1 MTARTL
7 TRPATPPAFGALEY
21 PSSDGEPMAETDQHI
36 HLLFE
41 STTRLKHRYAA
52 DPNVYVSGNLLVY
65 YQEGDTRLC
74 LAPDCFVA
82 FGVEKGDRETFKTWV
97 EQAYPAVV
105 FEFTSKSTRDRDTG
119 VKFAIYQD
127 LWKVDE
133 YFLFDPFEEY
143 LKPSLIGYRRDPKG
157 DLLPIPPDADGG
169 VLSTRLNLTVLRDGL
184 SLAFRDAAT
193 GELVLNAYE
202 DQARLATQR
211 NAQAQQAARDAE
223 QAARDAGQRAND
235 EAEARRDAEARLAE
249 ALAELA
255 RLRMS
260 P

>member
-1 MTARTL
+1 M
-7 TRPATPPAFGALEY
+7 
-21 PSSDGEPMAETDQHI
+21 
-36 HLLFE
+36 
-41 STTRLKHRYAA
+41 
-52 DPNVYVSGNLLVY
+52 
-65 YQEGDTRLC
+65 
-74 LAPDCFVA
+74 A

-143 LKPSLIGYRRDPKG
+143 LTPSLIGYRRDPRG

-202 DQARLATQR
+202 DQERIATELNSEAQQVARD
-211 NAQAQQAARDAE
+211 AQQAAH
-223 QAARDAGQRAND
+223 
-235 EAEARRDAEARLAE
+235 AEADARREVEARLAE

-255 RLRMS
+255 RLRKS

>member
-7 TRPATPPAFGALEY
+7 TRPATPPAFGALDY
-21 PSSDGEPMAETDQHI
+21 PSSDGEPMAETDQHRD
-36 HLLFE
+36 LLFE
-41 STTRLKHRYAA
+41 STTRLAHRHAA

-143 LKPSLIGYRRDPKG
+143 LTPSLIGYRRDPRG
-157 DLLPIPPDADGG
+157 DLSPIPPDADGG
-169 VLSTRLNLTVLRDGL
+169 VFSARLNLTVLRDGL

-202 DQARLATQR
+202 DQARIATER
-211 NAQAQQAARDAE
+211 NAEAQQAARNAEQVARDAQ
-223 QAARDAGQRAND
+223 QAARADAD
-235 EAEARRDAEARLAE
+235 ARREAEARLAD

-255 RLRMS
+255 RLRKS

>member
-7 TRPATPPAFGALEY
+7 TRPATPPAFGALDY
-21 PSSDGEPMAETDQHI
+21 PSSDGEPMAETDQHRD
-36 HLLFE
+36 LLFE
-41 STTRLKHRYAA
+41 STTRLAHRYAA

-105 FEFTSKSTRDRDTG
+105 FEFTSHSTRDRDTG

-143 LKPSLIGYRRDPKG
+143 LTPSLIGYRRDARG

-169 VLSTRLNLTVLRDGL
+169 VVSTRLNLTVLRDGL
-184 SLAFRDAAT
+184 SLAFRDAET
-193 GELVLNAYE
+193 GKLVLNAYE
-202 DQARLATQR
+202 DQARIATER
-211 NAQAQQAARDAE
+211 REEAEDRARDAE
-223 QAARDAGQRAND
+223 LAAR
-235 EAEARRDAEARLAE
+235 AEATARREAQARLAE
-249 ALAELA
+249 ALAEIA
-255 RLRMS
+255 RLRKS